1 MTEQASG
8 DLKLTGVTKS
18 YDSFTAVDQLDLVIP
33 RGSFFALLGPSGCG
47 KTTTLRMVAG
57 LDQPTIGQIW
67 IGDRDITNIKAYQRN
82 VNTVFQ
88 SYALFPHLSVL
99 DNVAFGLRRRKV
111 SDHKAKAMEALEL
124 VQLAHIAKKKPGQLS
139 GGMQQRVALARAV
152 VNRPDVLLLDEPLGA
167 LDLKLR
173 RQMQIE
179 LKRIQSEVGLTFV
192 HVTHDQEEAMT
203 MADTIAVMNSG
214 RLEQVGDP
222 ATLYEHPKSTFV
234 ANFLGQSNLLKATV
248 TSRAGMTAEL
258 DVHGVRMR
266 LPADRLANGASAVW
280 LGVRPEKLRLVEPTS
295 TETGSGVGNRL
306 SGTVTDASFTGLATN
321 YLVRLPWGQELMVV
335 QQNDGMPRAESGEQV
350 TLAWAP
356 EHGFALDAD
365 QDAHAG
371 AQDQADDSGAA

>member
-1 MTEQASG
+1 VSEKTSG
-8 DLKLTGVTKS
+8 DLRLTGVTKS

-67 IGDRDITNIKAYQRN
+67 IGDRDITNTKAYERN

-88 SYALFPHLSVL
+88 SYALFPHLSVV

-139 GGMQQRVALARAV
+139 GGMQQRVALARAI

-203 MADTIAVMNSG
+203 MADTIAVMNAG

-248 TSRAGMTAEL
+248 SSRAGMVADL
-258 DVHGVRMR
+258 DVHGVNLR
-266 LPADRLANGASAVW
+266 LPADQLANGTSAVW
-280 LGVRPEKLRLVEPTS
+280 LGVRPEKLRLVESES
-295 TETGSGVGNRL
+295 TDAGDGGGNRL
-306 SGTVTDASFTGLATN
+306 TGVVTDASFTGLATN

-335 QQNDGMPRAESGEQV
+335 QQNDGMPRAASGEQV

-356 EHGFALDAD
+356 EHGFALDSD

-371 AQDQADDSGAA
+371 AQNQADDS